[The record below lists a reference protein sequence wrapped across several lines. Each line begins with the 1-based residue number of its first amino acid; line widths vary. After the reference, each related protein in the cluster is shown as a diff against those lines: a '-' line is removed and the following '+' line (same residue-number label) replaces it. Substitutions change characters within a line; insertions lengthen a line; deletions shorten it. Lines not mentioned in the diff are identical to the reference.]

1 MRSDGLTAADWAVI
15 TKYIDVLKPLKSA
28 TKRLEGRGK
37 DADGRVGGG
46 RYGAIAEVILVFKY
60 ILTYYEQRIE
70 AYESVDYNAHNEA
83 PKDYL
88 SINLRAA

>member
-1 MRSDGLTAADWAVI
+1 M
-15 TKYIDVLKPLKSA
+15 LKPLKSV

-37 DADGRVGGG
+37 DADSRVGGG
-46 RYGAIAEVILVFKY
+46 RYGAIAEVILVFNY
-60 ILTYYEQRIE
+60 ILTYYKQRIK
-70 AYESVDYNAHNEA
+70 AYESIKYNAYNKV